1 MRFATRFLLGSM
13 CLSFGLV
20 TAAQAA
26 DYAYVVSYIEVV
38 PAEKDKAADLFR
50 RLAMLSRK
58 DAGSVRFEVV
68 QRIGYPDQFAVLE
81 VWQDVKAQEAHGTA
95 AHTQLFREKLK
106 PLLRAPYDE
115 RPHITLS
122 VGSDSGSE
130 GGKGGKSAIYAVTH
144 VDVTPKTKDAG
155 TEAVREL
162 SVAGRKGPGN
172 LRFDSLT
179 QTNRPNHMSLV
190 EVWKDQKAVTAH
202 SAAGHTKVFRDKL
215 APLMGALLDERF
227 YKAIN

>member
-1 MRFATRFLLGSM
+1 MKIAIRYLLGSL
-13 CLSFGLV
+13 CLSIAV
-20 TAAQAA
+20 VPVAPAAE
-26 DYAYVVSYIEVV
+26 YAYVVSYIDVT

-81 VWQDVKAQEAHGTA
+81 VWQDVKAQETHGAA

-122 VGSDSGSE
+122 V
-130 GGKGGKSAIYAVTH
+130 
-144 VDVTPKTKDAG
+144 
-155 TEAVREL
+155 
-162 SVAGRKGPGN
+162 
-172 LRFDSLT
+172 
-179 QTNRPNHMSLV
+179 
-190 EVWKDQKAVTAH
+190 
-202 SAAGHTKVFRDKL
+202 
-215 APLMGALLDERF
+215 
-227 YKAIN
+227 